1 MGLSKSK
8 ASSGRKTHES
18 KPSSKLAGQKY
29 ITKPESRHPSHN
41 YTVGQAE
48 SKIRGLK

>member
-1 MGLSKSK
+1 MGLKSK
-8 ASSGRKTHES
+8 ARRSGKDPRI
-18 KPSSKLAGQKY
+18 KPSSKLSGQKY

>member
-1 MGLSKSK
+1 MGLKSGPATKGK
-8 ASSGRKTHES
+8 AIHHS
-18 KPSSKLAGQKY
+18 KPTSKLAGQKY
-29 ITKPESRHPSHN
+29 ITKPENRHPSHN